1 MMESIDIGLQLL
13 RSLIRPR
20 PQDGHKGTFGH
31 ALLVAGSYGMA
42 GASLL
47 AGRGC
52 MRSGAGKLTLH
63 IPRHNNDIM
72 QMSLPEAILHHDEN
86 NMCWTSS
93 PFSSARPETYSAIGI
108 GPGIGTAQETA
119 GVLHDTLQAL
129 AMVPRPLVLDA
140 DALNLL
146 ARNPNWFFMLP
157 QDTIITPH
165 PLELRRMQDAGICT
179 DNVILVAKGHRTIV
193 DIPGSQPKQYRC
205 PWGNDGMATAGSG
218 DVLTGIILGLLA
230 QGYPP
235 SHAAILGVSLHAI
248 GGDIA
253 AQRWGR
259 HSLMA
264 SDLAESL
271 GMAFMQITAPEHTIC
286 SNNENKQLL

>member
-1 MMESIDIGLQLL
+1 MDRITDISIPLL
-13 RSLIRPR
+13 KSLLRPR

-52 MRSGAGKLTLH
+52 LRSGAGKLTVH
-63 IPRHNNDIM
+63 IPCNNNDIM
-72 QMSLPEAILHHDEN
+72 QMSLPEAVLQHDRDKT
-86 NMCWTSS
+86 CWTTL
-93 PFSSARPETYSAIGI
+93 PFSITSPPPYSAIGI
-108 GPGIGTAQETA
+108 GPGIGTSLATA
-119 GVLHDTLQAL
+119 RILHETLQAL
-129 AMVPRPLVLDA
+129 AHVPRPLVLDA

-146 ARNPNWFFMLP
+146 ARNPEWFSLLP

-165 PLELRRMQDAGICT
+165 PLELLRMQDAGIDT
-179 DNVILVAKGHRTIV
+179 GNVILVTKGHPTTIS
-193 DIPGSQPKQYRC
+193 IPGPQPRLYRC

-230 QGYPP
+230 QGYQP
-235 SHAAILGVSLHAI
+235 SHAAILGVSLHALS
-248 GGDIA
+248 GDIA

-264 SDLAESL
+264 SDLTESL
-271 GMAFMQITAPEHTIC
+271 GQAFRLITSSTASMP
-286 SNNENKQLL
+286 